1 MLGVWEGPRRTSK
14 LASLL
19 TQLLGKAAEAMLM
32 HAKACNLPVL
42 HVSAAS
48 CSALYKEALG
58 SLLVNSCAELAALV
72 LCIVSSGV
80 WWC

>member
-1 MLGVWEGPRRTSK
+1 M

-19 TQLLGKAAEAMLM
+19 TQLLGKVAEAMLM
-32 HAKACNLPVL
+32 HARASNLPVL
-42 HVSAAS
+42 HMSAAS
-48 CSALYKEALG
+48 CSVLHEGALG

-72 LCIVSSGV
+72 VCIVSSGV